1 MKKVILICSCLAL
14 LLSACSKCISSDS
27 LDDLRVYISAT
38 VEEAVRTRTPYV
50 PSDDDDNAADAPDD
64 EHPLHAAIWASTDI
78 DIFPDSGNPGD
89 PDAADYKVAYH
100 TSANFESSGDQ
111 LLKDIIYSKDQT
123 FIYFIGLHPQTDWT
137 TVNAGEAASYTFDGT
152 QDLMYAHKV
161 HGYYSSGTSVYPT
174 LTFRHLLTWLKF
186 EIKAENQD
194 VSEIW
199 GKIKDIKIRS
209 KQTVQINFNGSA
221 EDDPNWRNYIS
232 FTGEETT
239 LPLYITDTDTKF
251 PSQPQEIPYLGVE
264 EIAYVMCAPTDASAQ
279 EADYYL
285 EIETEYRTA
294 TVPVNLRLAADQY
307 FSESTMGKQFTILL
321 TFKAGNNISVAATVT
336 DWKTGGVSSGII
348 G

>member
-1 MKKVILICSCLAL
+1 MKKVILICSCLTL
-14 LLSACSKCISSDS
+14 LLSACSERISSDS

-50 PSDDDDNAADAPDD
+50 PSNDADDAADAPND
-64 EHPLHAAIWASTDI
+64 EHPLPAAIWASTNI
-78 DIFPDSGNPGD
+78 DIFPDDGD
-89 PDAADYKVAYH
+89 PGNIDPGNYKVAYH

-123 FIYFIGLHPQTDWT
+123 FIYFIGLHPQTGWT

-161 HGYYSSGTSVYPT
+161 HGYYSSGASVYPT
-174 LTFRHLLTWLKF
+174 LTFSHLLTWLKF

-221 EDDPNWRNYIS
+221 EDSNWRNYIS

-239 LPLYITDTDTKF
+239 LPLYITDTDTPF
-251 PSQPQEIPYLGVE
+251 PSQPHEIPYLGAE
-264 EIAYVMCAPTDASAQ
+264 EIAYVMCAPTYASAQ
-279 EADYYL
+279 ETDYYL

-294 TVPVNLRLAADQY
+294 SVPVNLRRAADQY

>member
-1 MKKVILICSCLAL
+1 MKRVIIICSCLAL
-14 LLSACSKCISSDS
+14 LLSACSERISSDS

-50 PSDDDDNAADAPDD
+50 PSNDADNAADAPNDK
-64 EHPLHAAIWASTDI
+64 HPLPASIWASTDI
-78 DIFPDSGNPGD
+78 DIFPDGGNPGD
-89 PDAADYKVAYH
+89 PEAADYKVAYH
-100 TSANFESSGDQ
+100 TTANFESSGGQ

-123 FIYFIGLHPQTDWT
+123 FIYFIGLHPQTGWT
-137 TVNAGEAASYTFDGT
+137 TVNEGEAASCTFNGT
-152 QDLMYAHKV
+152 QDLMYAHKE
-161 HGYYSSGTSVYPT
+161 HGYYSMGASVDPT

-199 GKIKDIKIRS
+199 GKIKHINIRS
-209 KQTVQINFNGSA
+209 KQTAQINFKGST
-221 EDDPNWRNYIS
+221 EDGPWKDYIT

-239 LPLYITDTDTKF
+239 LPLYITDTDTPF
-251 PSQPQEIPYLGVE
+251 PLQPHEIPYLGAE

-279 EADYYL
+279 DTDYYL

-294 TVPVNLRLAADQY
+294 TVPVNLRLAADQS

-336 DWKTGGVSSGII
+336 DWKTGGVSSGKI